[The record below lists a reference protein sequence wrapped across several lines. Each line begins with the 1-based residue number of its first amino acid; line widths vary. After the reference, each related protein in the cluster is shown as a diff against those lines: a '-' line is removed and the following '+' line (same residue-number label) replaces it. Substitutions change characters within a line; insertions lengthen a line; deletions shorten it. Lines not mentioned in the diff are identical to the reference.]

1 MRGGLRMHAIIT
13 IPARYASERFPGK
26 VLCDLE
32 GQTMLERV
40 WRAACRANGFDDV
53 VVLTDDERIA
63 HECQR
68 IGATFYMTPSELPSG
83 TDRSAYAV
91 LRWYADVDIIVNL
104 QADEPLVPP
113 GLLEQLRSV
122 LEQNPSADVATPIA
136 PISAEEEVHN
146 PTVCKVVCRDDSTA
160 LLFSRA
166 PIPFHRDR
174 RIGEL
179 RLYRKHI
186 GLYAYRRAALLRFA
200 ALPPHPIER
209 AESLEQLRL
218 LLDGATF
225 LCVETNAELI
235 AVDTPDDAE
244 RVRRYLRCQAML

>member
-1 MRGGLRMHAIIT
+1 MQAIIT

-40 WRAACRANGFDDV
+40 WQAARRATGFDEV

-63 HECQR
+63 RECER
-68 IGATFYMTPSELPSG
+68 IGAAFAMTPSELPSG

-91 LRWYADVDIIVNL
+91 MRWYGDADIIVSL
-104 QADEPLVPP
+104 QADEPLVPAI
-113 GLLEQLRSV
+113 LLEQLRSA

-136 PISAEEEVHN
+136 PITSEEEVKN
-146 PTVCKVVCRDDSTA
+146 PTVCKVVCRNDGTA

-166 PIPFHRDR
+166 PIPYHRDR
-174 RIGEL
+174 RIGEP
-179 RLYRKHI
+179 RLYRRHI
-186 GLYAYRRAALLRFA
+186 GIYAYRRAALLRFA
-200 ALPPHPIER
+200 ALPPHPIEQ

-225 LCVETNAELI
+225 LCVETEAELI
-235 AVDTPDDAE
+235 AVDTPADAD
-244 RVRRYLRCQAML
+244 RVRQYLRHQAMLW